1 MKRGWGESTIARIGL
16 RKLKANGTPKDVLA
30 RLKSKSDVDAEL
42 QKIDALITIDDV
54 IQAFSRG
61 EEVRSSSVVLPGR

>member
-42 QKIDALITIDDV
+42 QKIDALVTIDDV

-61 EEVRSSSVVLPGR
+61 EEVRNSSIILPGR